1 MIPKSFV
8 AACAL
13 FALPGQAIAA
23 QAAATPCLT
32 SGEVRALATF
42 AMPSVLT
49 GVIDNCSRQLG
60 ANAFMTSQGRGLVA
74 AYAAG
79 KDAAWP
85 QARKAFF
92 RLAQSGKGGEK
103 DTMGAMAS
111 MPDSA
116 LQPFVEGMIG
126 GLIGAKL
133 KPAQCGTADRLMRL
147 LAPLPPQNTAELL
160 STILELADADGKAK
174 PGGLAICKS

>member
-1 MIPKSFV
+1 
-8 AACAL
+8 
-13 FALPGQAIAA
+13 
-23 QAAATPCLT
+23 
-32 SGEVRALATF
+32 
-42 AMPSVLT
+42 MPSVLT
-49 GVIDNCSRQLG
+49 GVIDNCAPQLG
-60 ANAFMTSQGRGLVA
+60 ANAFMTSQGRSLVA

-92 RLAQSGKGGEK
+92 RLAQSGKNGDK
-103 DTMGAMAS
+103 DAMGAMGS
-111 MPDSA
+111 MPDAA

-147 LAPLPPQNTAELL
+147 LAPLPPENTAELL
-160 STILELADADGKAK
+160 STIVELAEADGKPK
-174 PGGLAICKS
+174 PGGLAICKP